1 MTTSSPAR
9 GSTRY
14 LATPAD
20 AARVLAALREC
31 PGLTEGAIAAYLGM
45 RRNVVH
51 SAVLRLEREW
61 QAHGVLLCE
70 DGAGGLSVM
79 EVKLSDGNH
88 RP

>member
-1 MTTSSPAR
+1 MTRR
-9 GSTRY
+9 GGTPY
-14 LATPAD
+14 LATPDD

-51 SAVLRLEREW
+51 SAVLRLEHEW
-61 QAHGVLLCE
+61 RTHGALLCE

-79 EVKLSDGNH
+79 EVMA
-88 RP
+88 R